1 MTTMPRP
8 LAALV
13 GLGIGIGAIALAS
26 RSHAP
31 LSEFRREQGLV
42 PAADPLENAPPLVAF
57 TTVALGG
64 FRGIAADILWLRAV
78 RLQDHG
84 QYIEL
89 VTLAD
94 WITKLQPRMPGVW
107 VFQGW
112 NLAFNISVMFE
123 RPEDR
128 WRWVQHGIRLLRDE
142 GLKYCPGQ
150 SKLYQELSWFFN
162 FKIGEDMDDAHRL
175 YKREWARQM
184 EHALGGPR
192 PDFDALSRA
201 PSSPDELERSPSA
214 RAWLDA
220 MRGAGLD
227 PYDPAWLDPRHGPP
241 SWRERRTTDPG
252 AAEWIAFLR
261 ARALHTQYRLDPRAM
276 AEVDA
281 EYGPFD
287 WRTPD
292 AHAVYWAAQGLPFA
306 RTDFQRLQLER
317 SRFQAMAASF
327 VRGRF
332 HWTDTADGYALAPNL
347 DLLPAVRR
355 AYEQTLA
362 RAPDNESV
370 VNAYR
375 NFLRDAIL
383 LCYSYNRQDQA
394 RRLFDDYHT
403 RFAGDGSPADLESF
417 VAGYYSAFIEN
428 LTPGQANAAVEAA
441 LYQSLF
447 WDAVGDPDQ
456 AAGYE
461 RIALLIWQSWMG
473 ERTDPRLTARVGLPP
488 LGELR
493 EQAARR
499 VRDALSRSSNP

>member
-1 MTTMPRP
+1 MWPRP
-8 LAALV
+8 LAAFV
-13 GLGIGIGAIALAS
+13 GLGIGLGAIAVAS

-31 LSEFRREQGLV
+31 LAEFRRQEDLV
-42 PAADPLENAPPLVAF
+42 LASDPLENAPPLVAF

-64 FRGIAADILWLRAV
+64 FRSIAADVLWLRAV
-78 RLQDHG
+78 RLQDRG

-94 WITKLQPRMPGVW
+94 WITKLQPRMPAVW

-150 SKLYQELSWFFN
+150 PKLYQELSWFFN
-162 FKIGEDMDDAHRL
+162 FKIGEDMDDAHRF

-192 PDFDALSRA
+192 PDFDALARA
-201 PSSPDELERSPSA
+201 PRAADELERSPA
-214 RAWLDA
+214 AHAWVEAL
-220 MRGAGLD
+220 RGAGLD

-241 SWRERRTTDPG
+241 EWRDRCASDPG
-252 AAEWIAFLR
+252 AAEWLVFLR
-261 ARALHTQYRLDPRAM
+261 ARTLRETYRIDPAAM
-276 AEVDA
+276 AGVDA

-287 WRTPD
+287 WRTAD
-292 AHAVYWAAQGLPFA
+292 AHAVYWAVQGLPFV
-306 RTDFQRLQLER
+306 RTDFQRLGLER

-327 VRGRF
+327 VRGRL
-332 HWTDTADGYALAPNL
+332 HWTDTADGYVLAPNL
-347 DLLPAVRR
+347 DLLPAVRQ
-355 AYEQTLA
+355 AYEQSLA
-362 RAPDNESV
+362 RAPDNDSV

-375 NFLRDAIL
+375 NFMRDSIIL
-383 LCYSYNRQDQA
+383 CFSYNRQEQA
-394 RRLFDDYHT
+394 RRLFDDYRA
-403 RFAGDGSPADLESF
+403 RFPSDDEPADLDSF
-417 VAGYYSAFIEN
+417 VAGHYADFIEN
-428 LTPGQANAAVEAA
+428 LTPGQAHAAVEAA

-447 WDAVGDPDQ
+447 WNAVGDPAQ

-473 ERTDPRLTARVGLPP
+473 EREDPRLTARVGLPP

-493 EQAARR
+493 DQAARR
-499 VRDALSRSSNP
+499 VREALSHGTP